1 MKIKEIE
8 KTYKEKVYVAV
19 DGKEF
24 KNEADCKEW
33 EKSYKCTIKQSFDK
47 LPKFQVNGISV
58 AFPYACS
65 DENVFVVEP
74 HSLNDII
81 LINAYV
87 KSFVDDLCT
96 PMDATCIDKKVVVN
110 FGYSDDYFSFALL
123 DDLIKDFNNN
133 IERINNAFAK
143 LEPTEKSRIKSVFG
157 EGTPEI
163 CF

>member
-33 EKSYKCTIKQSFDK
+33 ENSYKCTIKQSFDK
-47 LPKFQVNGISV
+47 LPKVKVDGISV
-58 AFPYACS
+58 AYPYVC
-65 DENVFVVEP
+65 DDDNVFVVEP
-74 HSLNDII
+74 KSLEDIT

-87 KSFVDDLCT
+87 RSYIDSLAT
-96 PMDATCIDKKVVVN
+96 LMDTACIGKKVVLN

-123 DDLIKDFNNN
+123 DDLIKDFSSN
-133 IERINNAFAK
+133 IESINNAFK
-143 LEPTEKSRIKSVFG
+143 KSDPIEKA
-157 EGTPEI
+157 E
-163 CF
+163 

>member
-33 EKSYKCTIKQSFDK
+33 ENSYKCTIKQSFDK
-47 LPKFQVNGISV
+47 LTKKAIDGISV
-58 AFPYACS
+58 AFPDACY
-65 DENVFVVEP
+65 DDYVVVVEP
-74 HSLNDII
+74 SSLDDIT

-87 KSFVDDLCT
+87 HNCVDSSAT
-96 PMDATCIDKKVVVN
+96 PMDATCIGKKVVLN
-110 FGYSDDYFSFALL
+110 FGCCNDYFSFALL

-133 IERINNAFAK
+133 IECINNAFAK
-143 LEPTEKSRIKSVFG
+143 SEPTEKT
-157 EGTPEI
+157 E
-163 CF
+163 

>member
-33 EKSYKCTIKQSFDK
+33 ENSYKCTIKQSFDK
-47 LPKFQVNGISV
+47 LPKLQVDGISV

-74 HSLNDII
+74 HSLNDITV
-81 LINAYV
+81 INAYV
-87 KSFVDDLCT
+87 HSCVDSSAT
-96 PMDATCIDKKVVVN
+96 VMDTTYIGKKVVLN
-110 FGYSDDYFSFALL
+110 FGYSYDYFAFVLL
-123 DDLIKDFNNN
+123 DYLIKDFNNN

-143 LEPTEKSRIKSVFG
+143 SEPIEKA
-157 EGTPEI
+157 E
-163 CF
+163 

>member
-33 EKSYKCTIKQSFDK
+33 ENSYQCTIKQSFDK
-47 LPKFQVNGISV
+47 LPKLQVDSTSI
-58 AFPYACS
+58 AFPYAGS
-65 DENVFVVEP
+65 DDYVVVVEP
-74 HSLNDII
+74 SSLDDITV
-81 LINAYV
+81 INAYAKAFIDYSSV
-87 KSFVDDLCT
+87 C
-96 PMDATCIDKKVVVN
+96 MDTACIGKKVVLN

-143 LEPTEKSRIKSVFG
+143 SEPTEKT
-157 EGTPEI
+157 E
-163 CF
+163 

>member
-33 EKSYKCTIKQSFDK
+33 ENSYKCTIKQSFDK
-47 LPKFQVNGISV
+47 LPKAKVDGISV

-65 DENVFVVEP
+65 DDEVYVVEP
-74 HSLNDII
+74 HSLNDITV
-81 LINAYV
+81 INAYV

-96 PMDATCIDKKVVVN
+96 PMDATCIGKKVVLN
-110 FGYSDDYFSFALL
+110 FGFSNDYFSFALL

-133 IERINNAFAK
+133 IESINNALAK
-143 LEPTEKSRIKSVFG
+143 SEPTEKT
-157 EGTPEI
+157 E
-163 CF
+163 

>member
-33 EKSYKCTIKQSFDK
+33 ENSYKCTIKQSFDK
-47 LPKFQVNGISV
+47 LPKKEIDGTIV
-58 AFPYACS
+58 AFPCACS
-65 DENVFVVEP
+65 DDHVVVVEP
-74 HSLNDII
+74 SSLDDITV
-81 LINAYV
+81 INAYA
-87 KSFVDDLCT
+87 KILVDDFSVC
-96 PMDATCIDKKVVVN
+96 MDTTCIGKKVVLN
-110 FGYSDDYFSFALL
+110 FGYGYDSFSFALL

-143 LEPTEKSRIKSVFG
+143 SEPTEKT
-157 EGTPEI
+157 E
-163 CF
+163 

>member
-33 EKSYKCTIKQSFDK
+33 ENSYKCTIKQSFDK
-47 LPKFQVNGISV
+47 LPKLQVDGISI

-74 HSLNDII
+74 HSLNDITV
-81 LINAYV
+81 INAYV
-87 KSFVDDLCT
+87 KSLIDDFSVCLDT
-96 PMDATCIDKKVVVN
+96 TCIGKKVVLN
-110 FGYSDDYFSFALL
+110 FGYSYDYFAFALL

-133 IERINNAFAK
+133 IECINNAFAK
-143 LEPTEKSRIKSVFG
+143 SESTEK
-157 EGTPEI
+157 TA
-163 CF
+163 

>member
-33 EKSYKCTIKQSFDK
+33 ENSYKCTIKQSFDK
-47 LPKFQVNGISV
+47 LPKMRVDGV
-58 AFPYACS
+58 GLAFPDAHS
-65 DENVFVVEP
+65 DDDVLVVEP
-74 HSLNDII
+74 ESLNDIA

-87 KSFVDDLCT
+87 QAFIDDGDAML
-96 PMDATCIDKKVVVN
+96 MDTTCIGKKIVVN
-110 FGYSDDYFSFALL
+110 FGYSNDYFFFALL

-133 IERINNAFAK
+133 IECINNAFAK
-143 LEPTEKSRIKSVFG
+143 SEPTEKT
-157 EGTPEI
+157 E
-163 CF
+163 

>member
-33 EKSYKCTIKQSFDK
+33 ENSYKCTIKHSFDK
-47 LPKFQVNGISV
+47 LPKLQVDGISV
-58 AFPYACS
+58 AFPYACG

-81 LINAYV
+81 LINAYA
-87 KSFVDDLCT
+87 KSFIDDFCT
-96 PMDATCIDKKVVVN
+96 PMDATYIGKKVVLN
-110 FGYSDDYFSFALL
+110 FGYSNDYFSFALP

-133 IERINNAFAK
+133 IERINNAFEK
-143 LEPTEKSRIKSVFG
+143 SEPTEKT
-157 EGTPEI
+157 E
-163 CF
+163 